1 MKSRPMFSTFL
12 TPARST
18 IILANLQCH
27 RGVHMRAI
35 APALSRLSVA
45 QMRRHA
51 SSTAAPAK
59 RTGYDSA
66 TPPVQ
71 SSKTQTTNVPTKKN
85 TANSQLT
92 ARKAPTP
99 SLVPAR
105 SPASKPTTATTVR
118 ASERLNPPH
127 FTYAPEITVPA
138 RNPDQ
143 NIVKWIWRAGRAY
156 VTFYK
161 TGISHVRQTYKLAK
175 TLRKK
180 AAQSPNKDITEVL
193 TRAEWQIVRRSKADV
208 LRLPPFGFLVLALG
222 EWLPLIV
229 MYITPL
235 VPEACRIP
243 QQIQRSLRKMEDK
256 RQDRLYRISINA
268 TRLMLKDRQPVGS
281 IQGHEPSK
289 PPKNDTAGIVV
300 TSSIKNWDELSL
312 YELSLVA
319 AQQDCYPAL
328 FDWVPFTP
336 PKWLLVRNVKK
347 KMDYLSTDQKLI
359 ERDGG
364 WAALSKEEIQRA
376 CVERGLPVVGKRE
389 DELRKALA
397 TKWGVRF

>member
-1 MKSRPMFSTFL
+1 M
-12 TPARST
+12 
-18 IILANLQCH
+18 
-27 RGVHMRAI
+27 
-35 APALSRLSVA
+35 
-45 QMRRHA
+45 
-51 SSTAAPAK
+51 
-59 RTGYDSA
+59 
-66 TPPVQ
+66 PPVQ
-71 SSKTQTTNVPTKKN
+71 PGKTQKTNVPTKKDI
-85 TANSQLT
+85 ANSQLT
-92 ARKAPTP
+92 SRKAPTP

-105 SPASKPTTATTVR
+105 SPASKTTTATTIR

-143 NIVKWIWRAGRAY
+143 NIVKWLWRAGRAY

-161 TGISHVRQTYKLAK
+161 TGLSHVRQTYKLAK

-193 TRAEWQIVRRSKADV
+193 TRAEWQVVRRSKADI
-208 LRLPPFGFLVLALG
+208 LRLPPFGLLVLALG

-243 QQIQRSLRKMEDK
+243 QQVERSLRKMEDK
-256 RQDRLYRISINA
+256 RQDRLHKISINA

-281 IQGHEPSK
+281 TQGHEPSN
-289 PPKNDTAGIVV
+289 PPKNDTVGTVMTPSA
-300 TSSIKNWDELSL
+300 KAWDELTL

-336 PKWLLVRNVKK
+336 PKRLLVRNIKK
-347 KMDYLSTDQKLI
+347 KMDYLSTDQRLI

-376 CVERGLPVVGKRE
+376 CVERGLPVLGKRE

-397 TKWGVRF
+397 TKWGVKF

>member
-1 MKSRPMFSTFL
+1 
-12 TPARST
+12 
-18 IILANLQCH
+18 
-27 RGVHMRAI
+27 
-35 APALSRLSVA
+35 
-45 QMRRHA
+45 
-51 SSTAAPAK
+51 
-59 RTGYDSA
+59 
-66 TPPVQ
+66 
-71 SSKTQTTNVPTKKN
+71 
-85 TANSQLT
+85 
-92 ARKAPTP
+92 
-99 SLVPAR
+99 
-105 SPASKPTTATTVR
+105 
-118 ASERLNPPH
+118 
-127 FTYAPEITVPA
+127 
-138 RNPDQ
+138 
-143 NIVKWIWRAGRAY
+143 
-156 VTFYK
+156 
-161 TGISHVRQTYKLAK
+161 
-175 TLRKK
+175 
-180 AAQSPNKDITEVL
+180 
-193 TRAEWQIVRRSKADV
+193 
-208 LRLPPFGFLVLALG
+208 
-222 EWLPLIV
+222 

-300 TSSIKNWDELSL
+300 TSSTKNWDELSL